1 MRSFSKM
8 LIALVVGFAGVVAAI
23 SPAAAASATPQQ
35 LGGLDLGAYCRSIG
49 YADATLTG
57 STAYD
62 WHCVAGDGSR
72 HDLTFEAACRWTYR
86 TGDAVDRIGSF
97 TDPAS
102 VSCWRVSPAVLTPA
116 IDDYCVSTGHSA
128 SILTGTTVYDWH
140 CVNYSRGGPT
150 YFDVNL
156 PAVCR
161 YTAGTAATID
171 RFADFRD
178 AASWQCRV

>member
-1 MRSFSKM
+1 MRSLSKV
-8 LIALVVGFAGVVAAI
+8 LLALLVGFTGVLAAI
-23 SPAAAASATPQQ
+23 SPAAAASTTPQQ

-49 YADATLTG
+49 YAGAALDGA
-57 STAYD
+57 TAYD

-72 HDLTFEAACRWTYR
+72 HDLTFEAACRSAYG

-97 TDPAS
+97 TDPTS
-102 VSCWRVSPAVLTPA
+102 VRCWRVTPTVVTPA
-116 IDDYCVSTGHSA
+116 IDDYCVATGHSA

-150 YFDVNL
+150 YFDVSL

-161 YTAGTAATID
+161 HTVGGSATID
-171 RFADFRD
+171 RFADYRD
-178 AASWQCRV
+178 AGSWQCRV